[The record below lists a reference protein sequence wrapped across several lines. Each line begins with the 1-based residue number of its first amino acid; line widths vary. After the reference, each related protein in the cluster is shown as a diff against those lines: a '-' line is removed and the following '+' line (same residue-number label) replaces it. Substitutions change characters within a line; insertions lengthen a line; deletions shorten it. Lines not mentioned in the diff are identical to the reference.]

1 MDVFGSRLRAS
12 EGAYFKTAA
21 ERDIERLAAERRR
34 HRRADEATTAAIDGR
49 VDESAPSAPST
60 TSRARAA
67 HEYAMR
73 GNATKGGVDKLAS
86 VYAEET
92 RLVGTTVGARE
103 VRLRRT
109 VGRDAENVVVD
120 ASSPMRARTRDS
132 IFFAHGG
139 ASKLNRR
146 DWMREVSEDLRRA
159 AAERAA
165 MSPME
170 KKALEASHR
179 AQRHAMI
186 GGVRALAYGTVL
198 ALVGVVG
205 GSAAASAMLDG
216 NARGGGGGGEDT
228 AFGENFKSTFSPY
241 VDRARTAAGPY
252 REWVASKGQATEG
265 AAVSVEKSAIVQN
278 LRRRLRVARPAP
290 QSTST

>member
-34 HRRADEATTAAIDGR
+34 RRRADDATTAAIDGR
-49 VDESAPSAPST
+49 VDESAPSTSST

-73 GNATKGGVDKLAS
+73 GSAASGGVDKLAS

-92 RLVGTTVGARE
+92 RLVGTRVGGRE
-103 VRLRRT
+103 VRMRRT
-109 VGRDAENVVVD
+109 VGRDVDED
-120 ASSPMRARTRDS
+120 ASTPVRARTRDS

-146 DWMREVSEDLRRA
+146 DWMREVSADLRRA

-170 KKALEASHR
+170 RKALEASHM
-179 AQRHAMI
+179 AQRHAMM

-205 GSAAASAMLDG
+205 GSAAASAMLGGD
-216 NARGGGGGGEDT
+216 ARGGEED
-228 AFGENFKSTFSPY
+228 FGENFKSTFSPY

-252 REWVASKGQATEG
+252 REWVASMGPATDGG
-265 AAVSVEKSAIVQN
+265 AAASVEKSAVVQN